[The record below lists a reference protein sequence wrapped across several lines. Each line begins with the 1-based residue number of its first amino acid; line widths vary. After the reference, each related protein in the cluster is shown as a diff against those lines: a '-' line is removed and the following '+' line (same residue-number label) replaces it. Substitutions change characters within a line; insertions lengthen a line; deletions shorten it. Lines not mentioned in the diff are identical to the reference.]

1 MGLKYP
7 RPVIVLV
14 GGATGLRQYHIARL
28 HHLFHKV
35 LAPLAEAIGAAVI
48 DGGTNCG
55 IMRMMGI
62 ARQANKGT
70 FPLVGVSP
78 VGVST
83 LPNQPPAASD
93 AAPLDPNH
101 THFLLI
107 PGSQWGDDSPWI
119 AQTATTLAAEM
130 PSVTVLVNG
139 GEVTWQDAAE
149 SVKARRT
156 LVAIAKSG
164 RCADVLASALQEE
177 ASEER
182 AHPIVASGL
191 LKAVGIDESEDLKI
205 FLEALLGKE

>member
-1 MGLKYP
+1 
-7 RPVIVLV
+7 VIVLV

-28 HHLFHKV
+28 HYLFHKV
-35 LAPLAEAIGAAVI
+35 LAPLAESIGAAVI

-62 ARQANKGT
+62 ARKATQST
-70 FPLVGVSP
+70 FPLVGVTP

-83 LPNQPPAASD
+83 LPNHTPTSTD

-119 AQTATTLAAEM
+119 AQTATTLAGEM

-149 SVKARRT
+149 SVQAHRT
-156 LVAIAKSG
+156 MVAIAKSG
-164 RCADVLASALQEE
+164 RCADVLASALEGE
-177 ASEER
+177 TTEKR
-182 AHPIVASGL
+182 AQPIVSSGL
-191 LKAVGIDESEDLKI
+191 LRAVSLDESEDLKNI
-205 FLEALLGKE
+205 LEALLDKE